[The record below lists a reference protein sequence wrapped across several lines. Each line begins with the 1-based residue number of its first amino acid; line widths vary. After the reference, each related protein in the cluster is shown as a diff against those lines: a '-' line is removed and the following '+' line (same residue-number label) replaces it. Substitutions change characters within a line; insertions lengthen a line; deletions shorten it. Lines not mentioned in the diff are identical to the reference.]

1 VTPVGPGHP
10 DVVDKPDL
18 WVWVESGV
26 GHEGLR
32 LMIPQAVTTIGWF
45 IDSHSQLWHKDAA
58 PLFTHAF
65 SAQRVPFA
73 SWLPVACD
81 PDVHTPDAVEPTHD
95 VVFVGHLYGNHPWYE
110 PRRKALEGLAKRYN
124 VGVYEGVYLHDM
136 ANAMATG
143 RVAFNMSTLGD
154 FNMRVFEAMCSGR
167 PLVTDVVQGLDD
179 LFADGKHLLTYTTG
193 RELCAGIDYLLAN
206 PERAAEI
213 GRAGRDEV
221 LRAHTYVHRAEAML
235 ACL

>member
-1 VTPVGPGHP
+1 
-10 DVVDKPDL
+10 
-18 WVWVESGV
+18 
-26 GHEGLR
+26 
-32 LMIPQAVTTIGWF
+32 
-45 IDSHSQLWHKDAA
+45 
-58 PLFTHAF
+58 
-65 SAQRVPFA
+65 
-73 SWLPVACD
+73 
-81 PDVHTPDAVEPTHD
+81 
-95 VVFVGHLYGNHPWYE
+95 
-110 PRRKALEGLAKRYN
+110 
-124 VGVYEGVYLHDM
+124 VYEGVYLHDM

-206 PERAAEI
+206 PERADEI